1 VAGGKERK
9 LAATCL
15 TPEAA
20 TPAAGVS
27 GGEKRRC
34 AAAGVGMAGGGT
46 ALRGGRAGKE
56 GN

>member
-1 VAGGKERK
+1 MAGGKERK